1 MITFKISTGELFA
14 DDACVGSGYS
24 GAPGY
29 VNDPA
34 SVSLPDKGPIPPG
47 LWSIGAPVDILHS
60 LGSFCLP
67 LTPMAGTDALG
78 RSGFFIHGDNS
89 SRPPR
94 SSSEGCIV
102 TDRATRE
109 FIAGAVV
116 LEVIS

>member
-34 SVSLPDKGPIPPG
+34 SCSLPQQGPIPPG
-47 LWSIGAPVDILHS
+47 QWSIMPPVDKPGS
-60 LGSFCLP
+60 LGAFCLP
-67 LTPMAGTDALG
+67 LVPMAGTDALG
-78 RSGFFIHGDNS
+78 RSSFYVHGDNS